1 MSMIKGLNIIRKWV
15 MSKMMKKSD
24 DGIMVTL
31 PDSKKVD
38 LNTNITADTLL
49 RNGVDIEQLTN
60 PNQVNNLINQINKSK
75 TQVISQDD
83 PRFKGIMDQMMG
95 KKGEVFDMTGKKI
108 KPGSKIMGG
117 EAVDDLPP
125 PGSRGGPDDIAAPVQ
140 SAEESLKDMIMAQN
154 KKNIAKIKKRK
165 KMLDDAIEDASPG
178 FSGDKKVDAELV
190 AENLAERRGLVYDD
204 LPTKERL
211 KIYDEAFTGLS
222 KKKDIPDDFATGG
235 RVGLK
240 NGSILESLGFTPE
253 HSAAVAE
260 MDKDFSGS
268 QFDYAAAAT
277 RDMVDRASNPLTA
290 AISAAG
296 NVVGRPFYDAVDAAK
311 EYSKKGYQG
320 DFSFT
325 PQGVIDFGKNLAS
338 LGKEFVDQRPDIMMA
353 GAAKGGLEGVIDRF
367 NKQQTPMD
375 PTGRNLFTQFY
386 EDDPYAGIE
395 GQTAGLGVISA
406 IKGPLAK
413 IFGPEIASF
422 LIKRGKD
429 KARTEVGKKI
439 VKPTIDKV
447 IRKKKKITGG
457 GGRDTGGG
465 GGGRQ
470 VDTSR
475 GAVRGAQ
482 QDISNYQD
490 FGEVPLA
497 KGGRVGYKLGSIDKA
512 RRAFLK
518 TAAGIG
524 GGIAALKTG
533 LLGLSKKA
541 PEVVEKVP
549 FESATRSE
557 APNYF
562 FNLVSKIKSFG
573 KKSKIGPQERVDE
586 YSYIGKNGDQYTLT
600 EDIATGDAQIVK
612 DKMGVGSYGDKT
624 FDTIND
630 RTVMEYKA
638 PRQDVDVETGTGTRD
653 AAEYEE
659 YKVEFDSDGTEA
671 GADAIDEIVQKEII
685 EEAIDQAPS
694 IKKASGGIARM
705 LGE

>member
-38 LNTNITADTLL
+38 LNTNITADRLL
-49 RNGVDIEQLTN
+49 RSGVDIEQLNN
-60 PNQVNNLINQINKSK
+60 PNQVENLINQINKSEMR
-75 TQVISQDD
+75 VISQDD

-117 EAVDDLPP
+117 KAVDDLPP

-154 KKNIAKIKKRK
+154 KKNIAKIKQRK

-178 FSGDKKVDAELV
+178 FSGDRKVDAELV

-222 KKKDIPDDFATGG
+222 KKKDIPEDFATGG
-235 RVGLK
+235 RVG
-240 NGSILESLGFTPE
+240 
-253 HSAAVAE
+253 
-260 MDKDFSGS
+260 
-268 QFDYAAAAT
+268 Y
-277 RDMVDRASNPLTA
+277 
-290 AISAAG
+290 
-296 NVVGRPFYDAVDAAK
+296 
-311 EYSKKGYQG
+311 
-320 DFSFT
+320 
-325 PQGVIDFGKNLAS
+325 
-338 LGKEFVDQRPDIMMA
+338 
-353 GAAKGGLEGVIDRF
+353 
-367 NKQQTPMD
+367 
-375 PTGRNLFTQFY
+375 
-386 EDDPYAGIE
+386 
-395 GQTAGLGVISA
+395 
-406 IKGPLAK
+406 K
-413 IFGPEIASF
+413 I
-422 LIKRGKD
+422 
-429 KARTEVGKKI
+429 
-439 VKPTIDKV
+439 
-447 IRKKKKITGG
+447 
-457 GGRDTGGG
+457 
-465 GGGRQ
+465 
-470 VDTSR
+470 
-475 GAVRGAQ
+475 
-482 QDISNYQD
+482 
-490 FGEVPLA
+490 
-497 KGGRVGYKLGSIDKA
+497 GSIDKA

-518 TAAGIG
+518 TAAGAG

-541 PEVVEKVP
+541 PEAVEKVTEN
-549 FESATRSE
+549 FSTTLSE
-557 APNYF
+557 APDYF

-600 EDIATGDAQIVK
+600 EDISTGDAQIVK

-638 PRQDVDVETGTGTRD
+638 PRQDVDVESGKGTRD

-671 GADAIDEIVQKEII
+671 GADAIDEMIQKEII
-685 EEAIDQAPS
+685 EEAVGQTPS